1 MVRTPVGIRE
11 IVAGSNVQSTGKM
24 VDDDETTSWKS
35 ENSHDQAWARFTLD
49 REATISE
56 ITMKL
61 GEWRSRE
68 YPIRI
73 LVDSVVV
80 FDANTQRNLGYYTAT
95 FPPTKGKT
103 VSIELAGANANR
115 DGFDNIVEV
124 TGKKLTSGDSGSDTH
139 SLELIEIEIY
149 EGTDHPDI
157 K

>member
-1 MVRTPVGIRE
+1 
-11 IVAGSNVQSTGKM
+11 
-24 VDDDETTSWKS
+24 
-35 ENSHDQAWARFTLD
+35 
-49 REATISE
+49 
-56 ITMKL
+56 
-61 GEWRSRE
+61 
-68 YPIRI
+68 
-73 LVDSVVV
+73 VDSVVV

-124 TGKKLTSGDSGSDTH
+124 TGKKLTSGDSGSDTQ